1 MDILYIA
8 SSGPGEPV
16 KAALP
21 FHLAVNGSAARG
33 DRPRIAL
40 AGDATDLVLGDAVES
55 LEPLG
60 LPTMRELVTKAADLG
75 VPVYV

>member
-1 MDILYIA
+1 MDILYIS

-40 AGDATDLVLGDAVES
+40 AGDATDLVLGGAVDS

-60 LPTMRELVTKAADLG
+60 LAPMRDLVSEAVDLG